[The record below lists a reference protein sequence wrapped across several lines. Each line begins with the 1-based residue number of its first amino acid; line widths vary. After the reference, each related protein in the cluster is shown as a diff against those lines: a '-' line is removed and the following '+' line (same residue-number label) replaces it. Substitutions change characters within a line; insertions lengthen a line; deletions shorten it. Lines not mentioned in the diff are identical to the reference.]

1 MENKSWKGW
10 LYLLP
15 AFLFLGLFM
24 VYPLVDVLI
33 YSFEEGF
40 NFAAQSGEGV
50 GLYNYSFVLHDP
62 FFLQAVKNTFIL
74 VAITVPL
81 STLLALAISPAP
93 DRLVLDAP
101 VSGVDQNG
109 LKMFLDTVMRLKEQH
124 HMAILLVSHDL
135 NLVRQYADHVVLL
148 DKTVQV
154 QGPPD
159 MVYASPEFQKA
170 FGVGARNLTSTRHHG
185 VERWMPRVSP
195 ENQEGGDA

>member
-24 VYPLVDVLI
+24 VYPLIDVLI

-81 STLLALAISPAP
+81 STLLALAISLGISENAGGIP
-93 DRLVLDAP
+93 
-101 VSGVDQNG
+101 G
-109 LKMFLDTVMRLKEQH
+109 LT
-124 HMAILLVSHDL
+124 A
-135 NLVRQYADHVVLL
+135 AAVVI
-148 DKTVQV
+148 T
-154 QGPPD
+154 
-159 MVYASPEFQKA
+159 
-170 FGVGARNLTSTRHHG
+170 G
-185 VERWMPRVSP
+185 VEGAMLAPLFAKVFHITDP
-195 ENQEGGDA
+195 VAEGVAIGSCSHAIGTSKAMEIGSLQGAMSSIAICVCGIITSILVMFF